1 MERNSRGEEYI
12 DDDIFL
18 HHFND
23 VTKYKKMEEKL
34 KLLSVTDPLT
44 KAYNS
49 RFMTQKLE
57 EEIERA
63 KRTKS
68 KFSII
73 MLDIDHF
80 KKVNDNYGH
89 NAGDIV

>member
-1 MERNSRGEEYI
+1 
-12 DDDIFL
+12 
-18 HHFND
+18 
-23 VTKYKKMEEKL
+23 MEEKL

-49 RFMTQKLE
+49 SFMTQKLE